1 MVSAVEGHK
10 MHASRADL
18 DMCATQVH
26 VDGER
31 HREHAHYP
39 RLHGE
44 LPAAGFG
51 PDEAHPSRR
60 EKSWHVRRARI

>member
-26 VDGER
+26 VDVEC
-31 HREHAHYP
+31 HREHAHHP

-44 LPAAGFG
+44 LPAPGFR
-51 PDEAHPSRR
+51 PDEAHPGRR
-60 EKSWHVRRARI
+60 EESRHVRRARL